1 MRPKSYE
8 NKKINFIKLEKN
20 WFKKKGFVRM
30 YDPVHNMNNSMAA
43 GTGRR
48 CNYPI
53 AKAFID
59 FIGFVAHPKND
70 K

>member
-30 YDPVHNMNNSMAA
+30 HGPRYNSNNSMAT
-43 GTGRR
+43 GTVRK

-53 AKAFID
+53 AKAFDD
-59 FIGFVAHPKND
+59 FIGFVAYPKDD